1 MRHTYTKLHVG
12 PEGDVVVCECVYRQK
27 TQGGYPTMNMR
38 NFRRYESNY
47 NAMNNL
53 YWFEDKIAVASLEG
67 TK

>member
-1 MRHTYTKLHVG
+1 MIKNVFTG
-12 PEGDVVVCECVYRQK
+12 QN

-47 NAMNNL
+47 NAMNSL

-67 TK
+67 NK